1 MLRAGARMPAV
12 ERQELLRVWL
22 VRRFISPE
30 ELLSPRQ
37 DGDAGQ
43 HLYSQDGAFCPIVFG
58 EQYRSILKHSVV
70 RLLAVARRRGQGQ
83 IMDSGA
89 KLNILTEALAVAG
102 ASALAIDAR
111 GDVAISTMND
121 AALERG
127 VAAFVAERLD
137 RIGDGARLVMGR
149 AGTRLSL
156 TVRPT
161 DKEGG
166 GLWVVVVREVRGA
179 AAHAGIEWLNADEVE
194 ARYESSAYGI
204 VEGAASVAAPVAES
218 YARGVPLMLEGE
230 LGAGQVEIAMRLYL
244 DGPFVDQPFVAVALD
259 ELTDRGWRHVLKSAE
274 SPLFQTG
281 LTLCIAGWNA
291 VGPQR
296 LRELVSTMADT
307 ALATRCHVV
316 LTANDMPG
324 GSESDQAAFVT
335 ERFACAVSV
344 APAIAEQGAASTK
357 VARYLEYLAD
367 AFGTAAP
374 TLSAAATKALDAYRW
389 PRNYLQLREVSERL
403 YILVG
408 AGTVDRAVAE
418 EVLAQEDV
426 IKTATFGAPTL
437 ESDLYILRPLIDTE
451 RDIAHLVVD
460 HLHGNRT
467 RAAEVLGI
475 SRTTLWRLL
484 KDDDR

>member
-1 MLRAGARMPAV
+1 
-12 ERQELLRVWL
+12 
-22 VRRFISPE
+22 
-30 ELLSPRQ
+30 
-37 DGDAGQ
+37 
-43 HLYSQDGAFCPIVFG
+43 
-58 EQYRSILKHSVV
+58 
-70 RLLAVARRRGQGQ
+70 
-83 IMDSGA
+83 MDSDA
-89 KLNILTEALAVAG
+89 KLNILTEALAAAG

-121 AALERG
+121 AAPERD

-149 AGTRLSL
+149 AGARLSL

-166 GLWVVVVREVRGA
+166 RLWVV
-179 AAHAGIEWLNADEVE
+179 GIEWLNADEVE

-230 LGAGQVEIAMRLYL
+230 LGAGQVEIAKRLYL
-244 DGPFVDQPFVAVALD
+244 DGPFAGQPFVSVALD

-281 LTLCIAGWNA
+281 LTLCIEDWNA

-344 APAIAEQGAASTK
+344 APAIAEQGAASKK

-367 AFGTAAP
+367 AFGTSAP
-374 TLSAAATKALDAYRW
+374 TLSAAAAKTLDAYRW

-408 AGTVDRAVAE
+408 AGTVDRTVAE

-437 ESDLYILRPLIDTE
+437 ESDLYILRPLADTE

>member
-1 MLRAGARMPAV
+1 
-12 ERQELLRVWL
+12 
-22 VRRFISPE
+22 
-30 ELLSPRQ
+30 
-37 DGDAGQ
+37 
-43 HLYSQDGAFCPIVFG
+43 
-58 EQYRSILKHSVV
+58 
-70 RLLAVARRRGQGQ
+70 
-83 IMDSGA
+83 MDSDA
-89 KLNILTEALAVAG
+89 KLNILTDALAAAG

-111 GDVAISTMND
+111 AAVAISTMND
-121 AALERG
+121 AALERD

-166 GLWVVVVREVRGA
+166 GLWVVVVREVRA
-179 AAHAGIEWLNADEVE
+179 AATHAGIEWLNADEVE
-194 ARYESSAYGI
+194 ARYESSTYGI
-204 VEGAASVAAPVAES
+204 VEGTAAVAAPVAES

-230 LGAGQVEIAMRLYL
+230 LGAGQDQIAKRLYL
-244 DGPFVDQPFVAVALD
+244 DGPYADQPFVSVALD
-259 ELTDRGWRHVLKSAE
+259 ELTDRGWRHLLKSSE

-281 LTLCIAGWNA
+281 LTLCVSGWHA

-296 LRELVSTMADT
+296 LRELVSAMIDT

-324 GSESDQAAFVT
+324 GGESDQAAFVT
-335 ERFACAVSV
+335 ERLACAVSV
-344 APAIAEQGAASTK
+344 APAIVEQGGASKKT
-357 VARYLEYLAD
+357 ACYLKYLAD
-367 AFGTAAP
+367 MFKTGAP
-374 TLSAAATKALDAYRW
+374 MLSAAAAETLDAYRW

-408 AGTVDRAVAE
+408 AGTVERAVAK

-437 ESDLYILRPLIDTE
+437 ESDLYILRPLADTE
-451 RDIAHLVVD
+451 RDVARLVLQ

-484 KDDDR
+484 KDNDR

>member
-1 MLRAGARMPAV
+1 
-12 ERQELLRVWL
+12 
-22 VRRFISPE
+22 
-30 ELLSPRQ
+30 
-37 DGDAGQ
+37 
-43 HLYSQDGAFCPIVFG
+43 
-58 EQYRSILKHSVV
+58 
-70 RLLAVARRRGQGQ
+70 
-83 IMDSGA
+83 MDSDA
-89 KLNILTEALAVAG
+89 KLNILTEALAAAG

-121 AALERG
+121 AALERD

-156 TVRPT
+156 TVRSV

-204 VEGAASVAAPVAES
+204 VEGPASVAAPVAES

-230 LGAGQVEIAMRLYL
+230 LGTGQVEIAMRLYL

-259 ELTDRGWRHVLKSAE
+259 ELTDRGWRHLLKSAE

-281 LTLCIAGWNA
+281 LTLCIEGWNT

-307 ALATRCHVV
+307 ALAARCHVV

-324 GSESDQAAFVT
+324 GGESDQAAFVT
-335 ERFACAVSV
+335 ERLACAVSV
-344 APAIAEQGAASTK
+344 APAIAEQGGASKK
-357 VARYLEYLAD
+357 VAQYLSYLSD

-374 TLSAAATKALDAYRW
+374 SMSEEAASTLNGYRW

-408 AGTVDRAVAE
+408 SGVAERAVAE

-437 ESDLYILRPLIDTE
+437 DSDLYILRPLADTE
-451 RDIAHLVVD
+451 RDIARLVVGY
-460 HLHGNRT
+460 LQGNRT

>member
-1 MLRAGARMPAV
+1 
-12 ERQELLRVWL
+12 
-22 VRRFISPE
+22 
-30 ELLSPRQ
+30 
-37 DGDAGQ
+37 
-43 HLYSQDGAFCPIVFG
+43 
-58 EQYRSILKHSVV
+58 
-70 RLLAVARRRGQGQ
+70 
-83 IMDSGA
+83 MDSDA
-89 KLNILTEALAVAG
+89 KLNILNDALAAAG

-111 GDVAISTMND
+111 GDVAISTMDD
-121 AALERG
+121 AALERD

-156 TVRPT
+156 TVRPA
-161 DKEGG
+161 DKESVS
-166 GLWVVVVREVRGA
+166 LWVVVVREVRGA

-230 LGAGQVEIAMRLYL
+230 LGAGQVEIAKRLYL
-244 DGPFVDQPFVAVALD
+244 DGPFADQPFVSVALD
-259 ELTDRGWRHVLKSAE
+259 ELTDRGWRHMLKSPE
-274 SPLFQTG
+274 SPLFQTD
-281 LTLCIAGWNA
+281 LTLCMSGWHA
-291 VGPQR
+291 VEPQR
-296 LRELVSTMADT
+296 LRELVSTMGGA
-307 ALATRCHVV
+307 ALAARCHVV

-324 GSESDQAAFVT
+324 GGESDQAAFVT
-335 ERFACAVSV
+335 ERLACAVSV
-344 APAIAEQGAASTK
+344 APAIAEQGGASKK
-357 VARYLEYLAD
+357 VARYLSYLSD
-367 AFGTAAP
+367 VFGTAAP
-374 TLSAAATKALDAYRW
+374 SMSEEAASTLNGYRW

-408 AGTVDRAVAE
+408 SGVAERTVAE

-437 ESDLYILRPLIDTE
+437 DSDLYILRPLADTE
-451 RDIAHLVVD
+451 RDIARLVVG
-460 HLHGNRT
+460 HLQGNRT

-484 KDDDR
+484 KDGDR

>member
-1 MLRAGARMPAV
+1 M
-12 ERQELLRVWL
+12 
-22 VRRFISPE
+22 
-30 ELLSPRQ
+30 
-37 DGDAGQ
+37 
-43 HLYSQDGAFCPIVFG
+43 
-58 EQYRSILKHSVV
+58 
-70 RLLAVARRRGQGQ
+70 
-83 IMDSGA
+83 
-89 KLNILTEALAVAG
+89 
-102 ASALAIDAR
+102 
-111 GDVAISTMND
+111 
-121 AALERG
+121 
-127 VAAFVAERLD
+127 
-137 RIGDGARLVMGR
+137 
-149 AGTRLSL
+149 
-156 TVRPT
+156 
-161 DKEGG
+161 
-166 GLWVVVVREVRGA
+166 
-179 AAHAGIEWLNADEVE
+179 
-194 ARYESSAYGI
+194 
-204 VEGAASVAAPVAES
+204 
-218 YARGVPLMLEGE
+218 
-230 LGAGQVEIAMRLYL
+230 
-244 DGPFVDQPFVAVALD
+244 
-259 ELTDRGWRHVLKSAE
+259 LKSAE

-281 LTLCIAGWNA
+281 LTLCIEGWNA

-374 TLSAAATKALDAYRW
+374 TLSATATKTLDAYRW

-408 AGTVDRAVAE
+408 AGTVERAVAK

-437 ESDLYILRPLIDTE
+437 ESDLYILRPLADTE
-451 RDIAHLVVD
+451 RDIARLVLQ

>member
-1 MLRAGARMPAV
+1 
-12 ERQELLRVWL
+12 
-22 VRRFISPE
+22 
-30 ELLSPRQ
+30 
-37 DGDAGQ
+37 
-43 HLYSQDGAFCPIVFG
+43 
-58 EQYRSILKHSVV
+58 
-70 RLLAVARRRGQGQ
+70 
-83 IMDSGA
+83 MDSNA
-89 KLNILTEALAVAG
+89 KLNILTDALAAAG

-121 AALERG
+121 AALERD

-149 AGTRLSL
+149 EGTRLSL

-166 GLWVVVVREVRGA
+166 RLWVVVVREVRGA

-194 ARYESSAYGI
+194 VRYESSAYGI
-204 VEGAASVAAPVAES
+204 VEGAASVAVPVTES

-230 LGAGQVEIAMRLYL
+230 LGAAPGEHARRRVRDAETRRDELGAGQVEIAKRLYL
-244 DGPFVDQPFVAVALD
+244 DGPFVDQPFVSVALD
-259 ELTDRGWRHVLKSAE
+259 ELTDRGWRHVLKSSE

-281 LTLCIAGWNA
+281 LTLCIEGWNA

-296 LRELVSTMADT
+296 LRELVSTMTDT

-324 GSESDQAAFVT
+324 GGESDQAAFVT

-374 TLSAAATKALDAYRW
+374 TLSAAATKTLDAYRW

-403 YILVG
+403 HILVG
-408 AGTVDRAVAE
+408 TGTVDRAVAE
-418 EVLAQEDV
+418 EVFAQEDV

-437 ESDLYILRPLIDTE
+437 ESDLYILRPLADTE

>member
-1 MLRAGARMPAV
+1 
-12 ERQELLRVWL
+12 
-22 VRRFISPE
+22 
-30 ELLSPRQ
+30 
-37 DGDAGQ
+37 
-43 HLYSQDGAFCPIVFG
+43 
-58 EQYRSILKHSVV
+58 
-70 RLLAVARRRGQGQ
+70 
-83 IMDSGA
+83 MDSDA
-89 KLNILTEALAVAG
+89 KLNILTDALAAAG

-111 GDVAISTMND
+111 AAVAISTMND
-121 AALERG
+121 AALERD

-149 AGTRLSL
+149 AGARLSL

-166 GLWVVVVREVRGA
+166 GLWVVVVREVRVA
-179 AAHAGIEWLNADEVE
+179 ATHAGIEWLNADEVE
-194 ARYESSAYGI
+194 ARYESSTYGI
-204 VEGAASVAAPVAES
+204 VEGTAAVAAPVAES

-230 LGAGQVEIAMRLYL
+230 LGAGQDQIAKRLYL
-244 DGPFVDQPFVAVALD
+244 DGPYADQPFVSVALD
-259 ELTDRGWRHVLKSAE
+259 ELTDRGWRHLLKSSE

-281 LTLCIAGWNA
+281 LTLCVSGWHA

-296 LRELVSTMADT
+296 LRELVSAMIDT

-324 GSESDQAAFVT
+324 GGESDQAAFVT
-335 ERFACAVSV
+335 ERLACAVSV
-344 APAIAEQGAASTK
+344 APAIVEQGGASKKT
-357 VARYLEYLAD
+357 ACYLKHLAD
-367 AFGTAAP
+367 MFKTGAP
-374 TLSAAATKALDAYRW
+374 MLSAAAAETLDAYRW

-408 AGTVDRAVAE
+408 AGTVERAVAK

-437 ESDLYILRPLIDTE
+437 ESDLYILRPLADTE
-451 RDIAHLVVD
+451 RDVARLVLQ

-484 KDDDR
+484 KDNDR

>member
-1 MLRAGARMPAV
+1 
-12 ERQELLRVWL
+12 
-22 VRRFISPE
+22 
-30 ELLSPRQ
+30 
-37 DGDAGQ
+37 
-43 HLYSQDGAFCPIVFG
+43 
-58 EQYRSILKHSVV
+58 
-70 RLLAVARRRGQGQ
+70 
-83 IMDSGA
+83 MDSDA
-89 KLNILTEALAVAG
+89 KLNILTEALAAAG

-121 AALERG
+121 AALERD

-156 TVRPT
+156 TVRPA

-230 LGAGQVEIAMRLYL
+230 LGAGQVEIANASIWTVLLPINPLLPLRSMSL
-244 DGPFVDQPFVAVALD
+244 PIAVGAICS
-259 ELTDRGWRHVLKSAE
+259 KSAE

-281 LTLCIAGWNA
+281 LTLCIEGWNT

-296 LRELVSTMADT
+296 LRELVSTMTDT

-324 GSESDQAAFVT
+324 GGESDQAAFVT

-374 TLSAAATKALDAYRW
+374 TLSAAAAKTLDAYRW

-437 ESDLYILRPLIDTE
+437 ESDLYILRPLADTE